1 MNFKA
6 DDKSSNQINI
16 SVAPIAAVVSPAK
29 AAGKLSAEISK
40 VKGWENAAAAPKDKV
55 IIQEN
60 LIDEK
65 VDENKAE
72 RFLLRETV
80 DPKYFHYGNLTD
92 CMKMLSA
99 GQLPSLHEF
108 KQALID
114 VLDEASFHLF
124 AGVLLPMKMEG
135 HTGSQF
141 IDQKIS
147 YATQDDTKTSE
158 KTIGKP
164 EVTHTKEC
172 DKDIVKT
179 VETKEHNSSGI
190 KYNVTQ
196 VHETTYRSNPQDIGK
211 SFDELQESLN
221 KKSPLEKHD
230 FALIEQSDINI
241 KATVVS
247 ATTEQTKM
255 VAGFN
260 VGFAAGKKQ
269 LVADTTTTSTGT
281 EQKNLYLIDGN
292 DLAAKA
298 DNNKLTPESLHGGRV
313 ISRETNVVN
322 GEIQR
327 SVDNTLKY
335 ESGLIE
341 NLPFIGG
348 TARIASKMYYG
359 EEVTMSDAFWAG
371 VDAASFM
378 LPIGIF
384 SKWGGKMTASFV
396 KQNSV
401 ILGENLAKKG
411 VVRQAETA
419 AHHIVAATEKAAA
432 PARRILTKFGI
443 DINAA
448 ENGIFLPN
456 SYKSTA
462 EGTIHIGSHGREYY
476 DYVNRVLRP
485 AKTQEQVFQTLAD
498 LRSDLLNGKLPL
510 NTRGAQV

>member
-1 MNFKA
+1 
-6 DDKSSNQINI
+6 
-16 SVAPIAAVVSPAK
+16 
-29 AAGKLSAEISK
+29 
-40 VKGWENAAAAPKDKV
+40 
-55 IIQEN
+55 
-60 LIDEK
+60 
-65 VDENKAE
+65 
-72 RFLLRETV
+72 
-80 DPKYFHYGNLTD
+80 
-92 CMKMLSA
+92 
-99 GQLPSLHEF
+99 
-108 KQALID
+108 
-114 VLDEASFHLF
+114 
-124 AGVLLPMKMEG
+124 
-135 HTGSQF
+135 
-141 IDQKIS
+141 
-147 YATQDDTKTSE
+147 
-158 KTIGKP
+158 
-164 EVTHTKEC
+164 
-172 DKDIVKT
+172 
-179 VETKEHNSSGI
+179 
-190 KYNVTQ
+190 
-196 VHETTYRSNPQDIGK
+196 
-211 SFDELQESLN
+211 
-221 KKSPLEKHD
+221 
-230 FALIEQSDINI
+230 
-241 KATVVS
+241 
-247 ATTEQTKM
+247 M